1 MTKRNSEVL
10 KELKRVIALEARALT
25 KVGAAIDVRYA
36 QAVGLLS
43 RCKGKVILTG
53 VGKSGLIA
61 QKIAATFSSTGT
73 PAIYLDP
80 AEALHGGLGVVQ
92 KQDLIV
98 AIGKS
103 GESDELN
110 NLLPRLRAIGA
121 RLIALTANPKSPLAR
136 AAAVVLLTPVDEEAC
151 PLNLAPT
158 CSTTVALAVG
168 DALAVCL
175 MKQRGF
181 RAEQFAKNH
190 PGGRLGRRLNLR
202 VADIMRTGED
212 NPVIRPE
219 ASVEEMLDVM
229 TAKRAGAVCVVDA
242 RGRLLGLITDF
253 DIRRLLAGGLDIL
266 SASIREIMNP
276 RPTTVRPETLA
287 AHACAVMDDRKNPFN
302 VLPVVDR
309 SGRAAGLLQIHDL
322 RARGL

>member
-1 MTKRNSEVL
+1 MTKKDRAIL
-10 KELKRVIALEARALT
+10 KEIKRVIGLEARALA
-25 KVGAAIDVRYA
+25 KVSGSVDQRYA

-61 QKIAATFSSTGT
+61 QKIAATLSSTGT
-73 PAIYLDP
+73 PAVHLDS

-92 KQDLIV
+92 RQDVVI

-121 RLIALTANPKSPLAR
+121 KLIVLTANPKSTLAR
-136 AAAVVLLTPVDEEAC
+136 AAALVLLTPIEEEAC

-158 CSTTVALAVG
+158 CSTTAALAVG

-181 RAEQFAKNH
+181 GADQFAKNH

-202 VADIMRTGED
+202 VADIMRTGQD
-212 NPVIRPE
+212 NPLVRPE
-219 ASVEEMLDVM
+219 ASVQEMLDVM
-229 TAKRAGAVCVVDA
+229 TAKRAGAVCVADA
-242 RGRLLGLITDF
+242 RGRFLGLITDF
-253 DIRRLLAGGLDIL
+253 DIRRLLTEGRDIL
-266 SASIREIMNP
+266 SSTTRKIMNP

-287 AHACAVMDDRKNPFN
+287 ARASQMMEERKNPFN